1 MNEYHFVCVKKKIRR
16 AMLLEKQMLLNAQNS
31 TPYLTRYI
39 YTLNNRLS

>member
-1 MNEYHFVCVKKKIRR
+1 MNIILFVSKKKSGEL
-16 AMLLEKQMLLNAQNS
+16 LLEKQMLLNAQNS